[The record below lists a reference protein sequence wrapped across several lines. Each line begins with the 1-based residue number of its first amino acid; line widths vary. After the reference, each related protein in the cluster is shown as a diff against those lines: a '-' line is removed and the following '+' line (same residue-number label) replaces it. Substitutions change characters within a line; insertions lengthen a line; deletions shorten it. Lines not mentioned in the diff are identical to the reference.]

1 MPKADGSAAAHG
13 VREALVELLASQ
25 GLGVLATHR
34 EGQPYCSLVGFAA
47 SPDLKGLVFAT
58 TRSTRKFENLTAD
71 SRVAMM
77 IDSRTN
83 RESDF
88 HEAVAVTAVGDV
100 KEVTKTPRSRY
111 LRWYLARHPHLADF
125 VLSPSCALLRIRVR
139 KYVLVRRFQ
148 EVSELE
154 PR

>member
-13 VREALVELLASQ
+13 VREALAELLASQ
-25 GLGVLATHR
+25 DLAVLATHR

-71 SRVAMM
+71 PRVAMM

-83 RESDF
+83 QVNDF
-88 HEAVAVTAVGDV
+88 KDVEALTAVGSAEEISDEL
-100 KEVTKTPRSRY
+100 KSGYLRGYLEKHPSLEGFAKAPDCALMNIQVTKY
-111 LRWYLARHPHLADF
+111 
-125 VLSPSCALLRIRVR
+125 I
-139 KYVLVRRFQ
+139 LVQHFQ
-148 EVSELE
+148 NITEYDV
-154 PR
+154 P